1 MASGNV
7 SFAPRRTSVGRTT
20 AGLLALAYPLL
31 MVVMALAV
39 GSREP
44 GNLQDFAAS
53 FVAAV
58 MLVIALPT
66 TWFLSFDFIEVS
78 RTTVVV
84 FGLVTSLPRY
94 GPGGPLGE
102 LGSMVPPVRDRRDG
116 VDAREHALAGS
127 SGSAG
132 GLLDTRHE
140 TRDTRYE
147 IRDTRYETISHLG
160 SRYRL
165 RCATGGQC
173 ESDVRRPRTA
183 VA

>member
-84 FGLVTSLPRY
+84 FGLVTSLPLWY
-94 GPGGPLGE
+94 VLGTALAVRSE
-102 LGSMVPPVRDRRDG
+102 NWGRWFRLYVTVAMAWTLGNMLLLAVVG
-116 VDAREHALAGS
+116 ALAG
-127 SGSAG
+127 
-132 GLLDTRHE
+132 
-140 TRDTRYE
+140 Y
-147 IRDTRYETISHLG
+147 
-160 SRYRL
+160 
-165 RCATGGQC
+165 
-173 ESDVRRPRTA
+173 
-183 VA
+183 

>member
-84 FGLVTSLPRY
+84 FGLVTSLPLWY
-94 GPGGPLGE
+94 VLGTALAVRSE
-102 LGSMVPPVRDRRDG
+102 NWGRWFRLYVTVAMAWTLGKMLLLAVVG
-116 VDAREHALAGS
+116 ALAG
-127 SGSAG
+127 
-132 GLLDTRHE
+132 
-140 TRDTRYE
+140 Y
-147 IRDTRYETISHLG
+147 
-160 SRYRL
+160 
-165 RCATGGQC
+165 
-173 ESDVRRPRTA
+173 
-183 VA
+183 

>member
-78 RTTVVV
+78 RTTVVI
-84 FGLVTSLPRY
+84 FGLVTSLPLWY
-94 GPGGPLGE
+94 VLGTALAVRSE
-102 LGSMVPPVRDRRDG
+102 NWGRWFRLYVTVAMAWTLGNMLLLAVVG
-116 VDAREHALAGS
+116 ALAG
-127 SGSAG
+127 
-132 GLLDTRHE
+132 
-140 TRDTRYE
+140 Y
-147 IRDTRYETISHLG
+147 
-160 SRYRL
+160 
-165 RCATGGQC
+165 
-173 ESDVRRPRTA
+173 
-183 VA
+183 

>member
-7 SFAPRRTSVGRTT
+7 SFAPRRTSVGRTM

-84 FGLVTSLPRY
+84 FGLVTSLPLWY
-94 GPGGPLGE
+94 VLGTALAVRSE
-102 LGSMVPPVRDRRDG
+102 NWGRWFRLYVTVAMAWTLGNMLLLAVVG
-116 VDAREHALAGS
+116 ALAGS
-127 SGSAG
+127 
-132 GLLDTRHE
+132 
-140 TRDTRYE
+140 
-147 IRDTRYETISHLG
+147 
-160 SRYRL
+160 
-165 RCATGGQC
+165 
-173 ESDVRRPRTA
+173 
-183 VA
+183 

>member
-84 FGLVTSLPRY
+84 FGLVTSLPLWY
-94 GPGGPLGE
+94 VLGTALAVRSE
-102 LGSMVPPVRDRRDG
+102 NWGRWFRLYVTVAMAWTLGNMLLLAVVG
-116 VDAREHALAGS
+116 TLAGS
-127 SGSAG
+127 
-132 GLLDTRHE
+132 
-140 TRDTRYE
+140 
-147 IRDTRYETISHLG
+147 
-160 SRYRL
+160 
-165 RCATGGQC
+165 
-173 ESDVRRPRTA
+173 
-183 VA
+183 

>member
-1 MASGNV
+1 
-7 SFAPRRTSVGRTT
+7 
-20 AGLLALAYPLL
+20 

-84 FGLVTSLPRY
+84 FGLVTSLPLWY
-94 GPGGPLGE
+94 VLGTALAVRSE
-102 LGSMVPPVRDRRDG
+102 NWGRWFRLYVTVAMAWTLGNMLLLAVVG
-116 VDAREHALAGS
+116 ALAGS
-127 SGSAG
+127 S
-132 GLLDTRHE
+132 
-140 TRDTRYE
+140 
-147 IRDTRYETISHLG
+147 
-160 SRYRL
+160 
-165 RCATGGQC
+165 
-173 ESDVRRPRTA
+173 
-183 VA
+183 

>member
-7 SFAPRRTSVGRTT
+7 SFAPRRASVGRTT
-20 AGLLALAYPLL
+20 AGLLALVYPLL

-84 FGLVTSLPRY
+84 FGLVTSLPLWY
-94 GPGGPLGE
+94 VLGTALAVRSE
-102 LGSMVPPVRDRRDG
+102 NWGRWFRLYVTVAMAWTLGNMLLLAVVG
-116 VDAREHALAGS
+116 ALAG
-127 SGSAG
+127 G
-132 GLLDTRHE
+132 
-140 TRDTRYE
+140 
-147 IRDTRYETISHLG
+147 
-160 SRYRL
+160 
-165 RCATGGQC
+165 
-173 ESDVRRPRTA
+173 
-183 VA
+183 

>member
-1 MASGNV
+1 MAGGSV

-84 FGLVTSLPRY
+84 FGLVTSLPLWY
-94 GPGGPLGE
+94 VLGTALAVRSE
-102 LGSMVPPVRDRRDG
+102 NWGRWFRLYVTVAMAWTLGNMLLLAVVG
-116 VDAREHALAGS
+116 ALAG
-127 SGSAG
+127 
-132 GLLDTRHE
+132 
-140 TRDTRYE
+140 Y
-147 IRDTRYETISHLG
+147 
-160 SRYRL
+160 
-165 RCATGGQC
+165 
-173 ESDVRRPRTA
+173 
-183 VA
+183 

>member
-84 FGLVTSLPRY
+84 FGLVTSLPLWY
-94 GPGGPLGE
+94 VLGTALAVRSE
-102 LGSMVPPVRDRRDG
+102 NWGRWFRLYVTVAMAWTLGNMLLLAVVG
-116 VDAREHALAGS
+116 ALAG
-127 SGSAG
+127 G
-132 GLLDTRHE
+132 
-140 TRDTRYE
+140 
-147 IRDTRYETISHLG
+147 
-160 SRYRL
+160 
-165 RCATGGQC
+165 
-173 ESDVRRPRTA
+173 
-183 VA
+183 

>member
-84 FGLVTSLPRY
+84 FGLVTSLPLWY
-94 GPGGPLGE
+94 VLGTALAVRSE
-102 LGSMVPPVRDRRDG
+102 NWGRWFRLYVTVAMAWTLGNMLLLAVVG
-116 VDAREHALAGS
+116 ALAGS
-127 SGSAG
+127 
-132 GLLDTRHE
+132 
-140 TRDTRYE
+140 
-147 IRDTRYETISHLG
+147 
-160 SRYRL
+160 
-165 RCATGGQC
+165 
-173 ESDVRRPRTA
+173 
-183 VA
+183 

>member
-31 MVVMALAV
+31 MVVMALAA

-84 FGLVTSLPRY
+84 FGLVTSLPLWY
-94 GPGGPLGE
+94 VLGTALAVRSE
-102 LGSMVPPVRDRRDG
+102 NWGRWFRLYVTVAMAWTLGNMLLLAVVG
-116 VDAREHALAGS
+116 ALAGS
-127 SGSAG
+127 
-132 GLLDTRHE
+132 
-140 TRDTRYE
+140 
-147 IRDTRYETISHLG
+147 
-160 SRYRL
+160 
-165 RCATGGQC
+165 
-173 ESDVRRPRTA
+173 
-183 VA
+183 